1 MSIPG
6 HPTVS
11 RGPFQLG
18 EWLVRPRDGTVSRG
32 GEVKRLRPQAMD
44 LLVRLARTPGET
56 VLRDELLAELW
67 PGVVVGEV
75 AVSQCVSE
83 IRAALGDSA
92 AEQRV
97 IRTVPKRGYAL
108 VAPVRSSGIEGLSGG
123 SRAPAR
129 VAPARSARS
138 AVRWLAAAAMA
149 LAVVGLAVWWGRS
162 GAPESAAR
170 REPTI
175 VMPSFARVDPSD
187 EETRWLS
194 TGLAHLLASEISS
207 LSRAKVISAHGL
219 LESNA
224 RMEGPPGESIVVKL
238 RAASI
243 DYLIVGSYLVEGGG
257 PDVRIDVA
265 IFDPERN
272 EAVAVFTEVAEI
284 AHLSAGVGRLAAR
297 MIEALGIEGSPPTSR
312 AALD

>member
-1 MSIPG
+1 
-6 HPTVS
+6 
-11 RGPFQLG
+11 
-18 EWLVRPRDGTVSRG
+18 
-32 GEVKRLRPQAMD
+32 
-44 LLVRLARTPGET
+44 
-56 VLRDELLAELW
+56 
-67 PGVVVGEV
+67 
-75 AVSQCVSE
+75 VSQCVSE

-108 VAPVRSSGIEGLSGG
+108 VAPVRSSGMEGLSGG
-123 SRAPAR
+123 SRAP
-129 VAPARSARS
+129 VRSARS

-170 REPTI
+170 RGPTI

-224 RMEGPPGESIVVKL
+224 RMEGPPGESVVVKL